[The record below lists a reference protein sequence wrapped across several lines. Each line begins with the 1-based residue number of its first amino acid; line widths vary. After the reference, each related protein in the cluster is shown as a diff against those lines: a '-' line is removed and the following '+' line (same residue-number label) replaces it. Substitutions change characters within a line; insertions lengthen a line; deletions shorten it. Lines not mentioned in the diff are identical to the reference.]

1 MHTSYLVG
9 TSLQE
14 CSRYMS
20 GNPDVFKLP
29 EANVLAV
36 LNGGVYFLA
45 EVQPPERNVK
55 VVVLNEDKIDTM
67 QVDVVQV
74 FNMIQQQCVAWCEI

>member
-14 CSRYMS
+14 CSRYVY
-20 GNPDVFKLP
+20 GNPDLSKLP
-29 EANVLAV
+29 EANVLAI
-36 LNGGVYFLA
+36 LNNGSYILA
-45 EVQPPERNVK
+45 EVLPPERNVK
-55 VVVLNEDKIDTM
+55 VVVFNEDKVNTM

-74 FNMIQQQCVAWCEI
+74 FNLIQQQGVAWCEI